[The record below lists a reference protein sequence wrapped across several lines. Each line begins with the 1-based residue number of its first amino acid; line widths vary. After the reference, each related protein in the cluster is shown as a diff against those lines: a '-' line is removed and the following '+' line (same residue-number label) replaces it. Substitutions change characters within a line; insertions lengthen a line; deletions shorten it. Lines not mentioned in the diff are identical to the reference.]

1 VDPNEYNSFPVKKK
15 MISLMNVESIRLNL
29 KGIIQILIK
38 KNIVVN
44 VIKYKKLFS

>member
-1 VDPNEYNSFPVKKK
+1 
-15 MISLMNVESIRLNL
+15 MNVESIRLNL